1 MDSAYCIYISF
12 CTHTD
17 CSFSVSLPVEIVR
30 AAQIPPQIFTY
41 QGRLTDSGGNLLGGS
56 GTSYY
61 FKFSIW
67 NNATVGSGTRL
78 WPSTVPATTTATV
91 RQGVFTVNIGD
102 TANGYPDALNLDFSN
117 NSSVY
122 LQVEVSSDNNSS
134 ETLSPRQQI
143 TSAAFAQIAGAVVGA
158 TTPSLFGTTTPV
170 ANSFVTIGATSSA
183 SIPLSLIGALNQ
195 VANLFQ
201 IQNSGGTNLFTVDAA
216 GG

>member
-1 MDSAYCIYISF
+1 MDKRILYLHKFFVLILIVV
-12 CTHTD
+12 
-17 CSFSVSLPVEIVR
+17 FSVSLPVEIVR

-102 TANGYPDALNLDFSN
+102 ITNGYPDSLNLDFSN
-117 NSSVY
+117 NSSVSLSSLTLTGISAPFIFV
-122 LQVEVSSDNNSS
+122 LQNC
-134 ETLSPRQQI
+134 I
-143 TSAAFAQIAGAVVGA
+143 TIERRESMA
-158 TTPSLFGTTTPV
+158 TQHFKK
-170 ANSFVTIGATSSA
+170 
-183 SIPLSLIGALNQ
+183 
-195 VANLFQ
+195 LFQ
-201 IQNSGGTNLFTVDAA
+201 EWLDFNRLKVEG
-216 GG
+216 